1 MGLLVQVSAEDALA
15 PLVAGQGQLAATV
28 AWLLAAAPAADV
40 HVLCPA
46 VLVERVR
53 AACPGLPKAQV
64 VGLAE
69 SMALGLLAKGVS
81 VRQWDGQDEQVLS
94 TQALGAS
101 APPARI
107 VEKPWG
113 REIWWAETSR
123 YLGKLIEV
131 RSGHSLSLQYHR
143 TKLETLWVVAGHGR
157 FQIGDQEAAAAPGY
171 VVTLPPGT
179 VHRIRADDDLQVIEV
194 SSPEADD
201 VVRLADRY
209 GRT

>member
-1 MGLLVQVSAEDALA
+1 MGFLVKVSSEDALA
-15 PLVAGQGQLAATV
+15 PLVAGQGHLTATV
-28 AWLLAAAPAADV
+28 AWLLAEVPATDV

-46 VLVERVR
+46 ALVARVR
-53 AACPGLPKAQV
+53 AACPGLPETQV
-64 VGLAE
+64 VGLSE
-69 SMALGLLAKGVS
+69 SMALGLLATGVT
-81 VRQWDGQDEQVLS
+81 VRQWDGPDEQALVS
-94 TQALGAS
+94 QALGTGA
-101 APPARI
+101 APARI

-123 YLGKLIEV
+123 YMGKLIEV

-157 FQIGDQEAAAAPGY
+157 FQIGEQEVAAAPGY

-179 VHRIRADDDLQVIEV
+179 VHRIHADDDLQVIEV